1 MEKIHPVTQALINRK
16 GLKVPIQDGK
26 KITLVLFGGLMVGA
40 RGAGSL
46 VALQELGLTNSF
58 DEIYTMSSGF
68 VNASG
73 FLSGQAQT
81 VASVYYDKLSGLKFL
96 NPFRIWQIADL
107 KYLFKIIKENLIDFK
122 KILEKRTK
130 LYTMLIDVSKN
141 EKSEYLEV
149 HNFAESE
156 YFNIIK
162 ASCSLRFIAGGN
174 VQIGNNYY
182 RDILNNQAIYDFF
195 AHILDSNATDIL
207 VVYNYSWQK
216 EFIHKKFPKLNN
228 KRVYEF
234 YPEFNEKLLKF
245 FPKFARFD
253 TRQDI
258 LKSQCQIFGDETKK
272 IFGSAEPIK
281 LL

>member
-81 VASVYYDKLSGLKFL
+81 VASVYYDKISGLKFL

-182 RDILNNQAIYDFF
+182 RDILNNQAICDFF